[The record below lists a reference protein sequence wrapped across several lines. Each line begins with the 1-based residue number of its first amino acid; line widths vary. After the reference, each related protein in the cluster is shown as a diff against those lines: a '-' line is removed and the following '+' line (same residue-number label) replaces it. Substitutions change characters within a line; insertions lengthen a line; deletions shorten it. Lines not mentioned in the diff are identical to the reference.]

1 MSQPV
6 EINTEYGQIVG
17 QMVEKDFKVN
27 FQGKLIKNDENILD
41 IEFSIPYSFRN
52 KYGEQVVLDEIK
64 DSVVQYLKK
73 QM

>member
-6 EINTEYGQIVG
+6 EINTEYGQIIG